1 MNLRTMIAV
10 LATAT
15 TGIVLLT
22 AASHAQGTD
31 LNASAATAPKARSDT
46 AHPASA
52 AKRKPD
58 SSAAPSTHV
67 IGSPTTGE
75 AASAAKVQPGKGP
88 DKAR

>member
-46 AHPASA
+46 APPASA

-58 SSAAPSTHV
+58 SSAAPSTR
-67 IGSPTTGE
+67 TMGE
-75 AASAAKVQPGKGP
+75 AGNSEAANAAKVQPGKGP

>member
-52 AKRKPD
+52 AKRKPA
-58 SSAAPSTHV
+58 SSAAPSTQV
-67 IGSPTTGE
+67 MSATTSGE
-75 AASAAKVQPGKGP
+75 AASAAKVQPGTGP
-88 DKAR
+88 ASAR

>member
-75 AASAAKVQPGKGP
+75 AASAAKVHPGTGP
-88 DKAR
+88 ASAR

>member
-1 MNLRTMIAV
+1 VNLRTMIAV

-58 SSAAPSTHV
+58 SSAAPSTH
-67 IGSPTTGE
+67 TMGE
-75 AASAAKVQPGKGP
+75 AGKSEAANAAKVQPGKGP

>member
-1 MNLRTMIAV
+1 MNRRTMIAA
-10 LATAT
+10 LATAA
-15 TGIVLLT
+15 TGVALL
-22 AASHAQGTD
+22 AAPSHAQMTD

-75 AASAAKVQPGKGP
+75 AASAAKVQPGTGP
-88 DKAR
+88 ASAR

>member
-46 AHPASA
+46 AHQASA

-58 SSAAPSTHV
+58 SSAAPSTYV

-75 AASAAKVQPGKGP
+75 AASAAKVQPGTGP
-88 DKAR
+88 ASAR

>member
-31 LNASAATAPKARSDT
+31 LNASAATAPKASNDT
-46 AHPASA
+46 APPASA
-52 AKRKPD
+52 AKRKPAT
-58 SSAAPSTHV
+58 SAAPSTQMM
-67 IGSPTTGE
+67 SATTTGE
-75 AASAAKVQPGKGP
+75 AAGAAKVQPGKGAAS
-88 DKAR
+88 AR

>member
-46 AHPASA
+46 TPPAWS
-52 AKRKPD
+52 AKRKPA
-58 SSAAPSTHV
+58 SAAAPSTHA
-67 IGSPTTGE
+67 INEAHKGE
-75 AASAAKVQPGKGP
+75 AANAAAVQPGKGP